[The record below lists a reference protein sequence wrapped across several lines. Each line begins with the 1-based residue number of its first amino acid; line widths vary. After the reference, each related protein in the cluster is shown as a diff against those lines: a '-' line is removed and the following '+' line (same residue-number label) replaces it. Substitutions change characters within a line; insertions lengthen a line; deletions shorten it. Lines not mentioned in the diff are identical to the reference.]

1 MAAPERSYPRYMTRP
16 WRLALP
22 YLAAA
27 AGVAAVTALIWG
39 VRTWLDIPN
48 LAVAYLLL
56 VLWLGARWGWPP
68 AAAAALLAFAA
79 YDWFLVPPY
88 GTLYISAPR
97 ELLNLIVLL
106 VAAVVGGRLAAS
118 LAASRA
124 GAEASAR
131 ESGVLNEVAIAAL
144 RDPEAAA
151 ALRLLCE
158 RAVAGGGLAAIS
170 LVAFDD
176 GRPNVVAGSE
186 LPPEDLERARWA
198 FENGTNVGA
207 YLNKGRLKV
216 SRTFPAGPPDA
227 QVLLAGGVAV
237 LRFRN
242 AALDADVQRLL
253 AALLGLAGLLLD
265 RRRAALS
272 TERMRS
278 LEASDRLKAAI
289 LSSIS
294 HELKSPLTSLRAGL
308 TTLLMPQA
316 HLDAEQR
323 ELASDMDHQA
333 ARLDRLL
340 GDLLTMSRL
349 EAGLPVE
356 RSPQDFAEMSGA
368 VLASLKTTLA
378 GFEVRVELPQEVPPV
393 LADELQV
400 ERVLANLLENAA
412 EWTPPGGRI
421 TVGAAVVTATEDADG
436 ASEGTGEVLSAWVEN
451 QGPEIRPADLTE
463 IFDKFWTRRKG
474 GSGLGLA
481 ISRRIVEAHG
491 GEIRA
496 ENTRRGPR
504 FTFTLPL
511 APQPVT
517 AP

>member
-1 MAAPERSYPRYMTRP
+1 MTWP
-16 WRLALP
+16 WRRALP
-22 YLAAA
+22 YLAGMAGA
-27 AGVAAVTALIWG
+27 AGVTAVIWA
-39 VRTWLDIPN
+39 VRPLLDIPN
-48 LAVAYLLL
+48 LAVAYLLV

-68 AAAAALLAFAA
+68 AVFAAVLAFLA

-97 ELLNLIVLL
+97 ELLNLVVLL

-118 LAASRA
+118 LAAGRA

-176 GRPNVVAGSE
+176 GRPEVVAGSE
-186 LPPEDLERARWA
+186 LPAEDLERARWA

-216 SRTFPAGPPDA
+216 TRTFPAGPPVA
-227 QVLLAGGVAV
+227 HVVVAGGVAV
-237 LRFRN
+237 LRFRET
-242 AALDADVQRLL
+242 ALGLEVQRLL

-265 RRRAALS
+265 RRRAALGA
-272 TERMRS
+272 ERMRS

-308 TTLLMPQA
+308 TTLLMPEA
-316 HLDAEQR
+316 HLDPEQR
-323 ELASDMDHQA
+323 ELASGMDRQA
-333 ARLDRLL
+333 ARLDRLV
-340 GDLLTMSRL
+340 GDLLTMSKL
-349 EAGLPVE
+349 EAGLPID
-356 RSPQDFAEMSGA
+356 RSPQDFAEMTGA
-368 VLASLKTTLA
+368 VLSSLGPRLA
-378 GFEVRVELPQEVPPV
+378 GFELRVELPPDLPPV

-400 ERVLANLLENAA
+400 ERLLANLLENAS
-412 EWTPPGGRI
+412 EWTPAGGRI
-421 TVGAAVVTATEDADG
+421 TLGAAVVAEAGGDPGAETAGDR
-436 ASEGTGEVLSAWVEN
+436 LSAWVEN
-451 QGPEIRPADLTE
+451 QGPDILPADLTE
-463 IFDKFWTRRKG
+463 VFDKFWTRREG

-496 ENTRRGPR
+496 ENTRQGPR

-511 APQPVT
+511 VPQLAAAP
-517 AP
+517 